1 MCCRRTIRRLVRC
14 GCDCL
19 IEVEV
24 HDVFAG
30 DAMGNLANT
39 YWHLQRH
46 QDALLLQEKTLE
58 FRRRVLPKNHPDIGT
73 TWCDVISLTWHM
85 TIIVAGDS
93 MGNLGS
99 TFMALGRYQDAEAI
113 NKKTLEF
120 MRCVLPENH
129 PNIGATSAF

>member
-1 MCCRRTIRRLVRC
+1 M
-14 GCDCL
+14 
-19 IEVEV
+19 IEAEV

-30 DAMGNLANT
+30 DAIGNLANT

-46 QDALLLQEKTLE
+46 QDALLLKEKTLE
-58 FRRRVLPKNHPDIGT
+58 FRRRVLPENHPDIGT

-120 MRCVLPENH
+120 MRRVLPENH

>member
-1 MCCRRTIRRLVRC
+1 
-14 GCDCL
+14 
-19 IEVEV
+19 
-24 HDVFAG
+24 
-30 DAMGNLANT
+30 
-39 YWHLQRH
+39 
-46 QDALLLQEKTLE
+46 
-58 FRRRVLPKNHPDIGT
+58 
-73 TWCDVISLTWHM
+73 M